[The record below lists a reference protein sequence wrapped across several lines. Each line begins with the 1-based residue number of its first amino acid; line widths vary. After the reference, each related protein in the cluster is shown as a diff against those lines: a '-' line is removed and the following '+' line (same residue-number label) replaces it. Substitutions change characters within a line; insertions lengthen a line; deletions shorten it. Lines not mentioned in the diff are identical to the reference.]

1 MKVLPFIYNSPKEY
15 WNYFQPTNWLE
26 FVLGEI
32 NPLYSVSTAKAKVI
46 AIHSESA
53 DAKTIV
59 LQTNRHWK
67 GFQAGQHVPVTV
79 EIAGRRV
86 TRYYSLS
93 SSPSAKNPTITVKR
107 QKGGLVSN
115 FLNDRLKVG
124 DVIELGQASG
134 EFTIDPS
141 ALPDKLLFI
150 AGGSGITPI
159 HSIIKTLA
167 ESNYKGQAKL
177 LYFSRFKEDIIF
189 FQSFAKLETGNSWL
203 EVKHVLTDVP
213 SPGYESGFLT
223 TELMDKFVPDLKER
237 LVYLCGPAPLQT
249 SAKEFLKDNQVISE
263 LFLLP
268 TQIQTNYQSS
278 GPVEVVLLQSHKTVL
293 LKGEKSILEELEDQ
307 GIYPPSG
314 CRMGICHTCTC
325 RKTSGSV
332 TNIKDETMSDSGEG
346 NIQLCLSRVD
356 EKLEL
361 DF

>member
-1 MKVLPFIYNSPKEY
+1 M
-15 WNYFQPTNWLE
+15 
-26 FVLGEI
+26 GEI

-189 FQSFAKLETGNSWL
+189 FN
-203 EVKHVLTDVP
+203 
-213 SPGYESGFLT
+213 
-223 TELMDKFVPDLKER
+223 
-237 LVYLCGPAPLQT
+237 PLQ
-249 SAKEFLKDNQVISE
+249 SSKRVIR
-263 LFLLP
+263 
-268 TQIQTNYQSS
+268 
-278 GPVEVVLLQSHKTVL
+278 GWK
-293 LKGEKSILEELEDQ
+293 
-307 GIYPPSG
+307 
-314 CRMGICHTCTC
+314 
-325 RKTSGSV
+325 
-332 TNIKDETMSDSGEG
+332 
-346 NIQLCLSRVD
+346 
-356 EKLEL
+356 
-361 DF
+361 